1 MRWLSRSM
9 LSVINAISKS
19 RCLSFLH
26 TVAIFS
32 DSIYTKSDK
41 FLFFFNP
48 KDLTTI
54 LRKFHQNGYPLRS
67 RKEQSRQLCR
77 IYKSCSMDYIAK
89 IIRIIVTLIVF
100 HNSLFQQLTIL
111 TITTFQY
118 AHLMDSYLI

>member
-41 FLFFFNP
+41 FLSFFQPQRSHHNI
-48 KDLTTI
+48 T
-54 LRKFHQNGYPLRS
+54 KFHQNGYPLRS